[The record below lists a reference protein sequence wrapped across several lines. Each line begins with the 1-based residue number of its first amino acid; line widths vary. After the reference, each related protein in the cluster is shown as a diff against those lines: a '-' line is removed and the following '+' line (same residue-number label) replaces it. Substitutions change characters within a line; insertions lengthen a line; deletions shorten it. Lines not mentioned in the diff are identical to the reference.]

1 MTKKDDSTDQYL
13 KSVKF
18 LALRPRMNDF
28 GTVKFLNDAADT
40 MHEWALKANNEY
52 DYWSMTYNAG
62 NIREISK
69 SYQALMKDYQRL
81 LNENKILMHDLTC
94 CLRFIKS
101 MDKEKEKETN

>member
-1 MTKKDDSTDQYL
+1 
-13 KSVKF
+13 
-18 LALRPRMNDF
+18 MNDF

-69 SYQALMKDYQRL
+69 SYQLLVRDYTRIME
-81 LNENKILMHDLTC
+81 ENKILLHDLTS
-94 CLRFIKS
+94 CLRFIKLMQS
-101 MDKEKEKETN
+101 EAKEKEKEQVE